1 MDSLAQLR
9 ADMRKAQ
16 HDADIRSV
24 TLAKRAECEPQDE
37 HSARFRVMADD
48 EYAQSRILSAFAD
61 RLAVLIG

>member
-1 MDSLAQLR
+1 MDTLTGLFH
-9 ADMRKAQ
+9 DMRKAQ

-48 EYAQSRILSAFAD
+48 EFAQSCILSAFAD